1 MVAAAAAAV
10 LATWAFNA
18 LVQLVWRPRA
28 VARRLRAQGVSG
40 PGYRFFSGNLGEM
53 RRLRAG
59 AAGATLDAGDHDFIP
74 VVYPHHSKW
83 ISQYGTL
90 THRIASE
97 NLLFRCLLCSSVLVR
112 YGGERLQQ
120 LASRVMIR

>member
-90 THRIASE
+90 THR
-97 NLLFRCLLCSSVLVR
+97 LLQKICCSDACSAPLFLR
-112 YGGERLQQ
+112 RGERLQE